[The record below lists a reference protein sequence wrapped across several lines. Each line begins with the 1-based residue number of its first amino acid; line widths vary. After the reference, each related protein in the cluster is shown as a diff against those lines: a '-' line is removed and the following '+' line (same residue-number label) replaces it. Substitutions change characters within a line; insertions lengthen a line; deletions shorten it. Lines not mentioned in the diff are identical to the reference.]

1 MINFW
6 GDYIMDGIMADFIG
20 EVELGK
26 VQEFGGMSVIP
37 LFTAGDSHD
46 YLTLKEAMEAN
57 LITITE
63 LDQQGMVPELKVK
76 NHADIPVLILDGEE
90 LAGAKQNRVLNTTI
104 LLKEKSE
111 TVIPVSCTEQGRWR
125 YTTPEFKDSGVV
137 AAHRIRRSNLETV
150 CHSLR
155 VSGEYR
161 SDQRAVW
168 NAIEDLSDEAKVKSE
183 TRAMRDVYQNRMRDL
198 NEYLES
204 FPSQAGQKGLLVV
217 LDGEVVGLDLVS
229 SSQAYSLLHEK
240 LVKSYSMEAI
250 LREGSSSEEIS
261 GLVGSFLEDVKASTE
276 EQHASVGYG
285 VDYRFEGNHSVG
297 SSLVYKDQVIH
308 AAFFSKDDLDQDL
321 SSYRQRRSYRL

>member
-1 MINFW
+1 
-6 GDYIMDGIMADFIG
+6 MAEFVR

-150 CHSLR
+150 HQSLR
-155 VSGEYR
+155 MSGEYR

-183 TRAMRDVYQNRMRDL
+183 TRAMRDVYQDRMRDL

-250 LREGSSSEEIS
+250 LREGDSSEEVNN
-261 GLVGSFLEDVKASTE
+261 LVEGFLEDVRGSTGE
-276 EQHASVGYG
+276 KHASVGYG

>member
-1 MINFW
+1 
-6 GDYIMDGIMADFIG
+6 MDGIMAEFVR

-150 CHSLR
+150 HQSLR
-155 VSGEYR
+155 MSGEYR

-183 TRAMRDVYQNRMRDL
+183 TRAMRDVYQDRMRDL

-250 LREGSSSEEIS
+250 LREGDSSEEVNN
-261 GLVGSFLEDVKASTE
+261 LVEGFLEDVRGSTGE
-276 EQHASVGYG
+276 KHASVGYG

>member
-1 MINFW
+1 
-6 GDYIMDGIMADFIG
+6 MAEFISG
-20 EVELGK
+20 MELGK

-37 LFTAGDSHD
+37 LYTAGDSHD
-46 YLTLKEAMEAN
+46 YLTLREAMESN

-63 LDQQGMVPELKVK
+63 LDQQGIVPELKVI
-76 NHADIPVLILDGEE
+76 NQADIPVLILDGEE
-90 LAGAKQNRVLNTTI
+90 VKGAKQNRVLNITI

-125 YTTPEFKDSGVV
+125 YTSPEFQDSGVV

-168 NAIEDLSDEAKVKSE
+168 NAIEELSDEAQVKSK
-183 TRAMRDVYQNRMRDL
+183 TRAMRDVYQDRMQDL

-204 FPSQAGQKGLLVV
+204 FPKTPGQKGLVV
-217 LDGEVVGLDLVS
+217 VIDDEVVGMDMVS

-250 LREGSSSEEIS
+250 LREGDSLEEVSE
-261 GLVGSFLEDVKASTE
+261 LVESFLDDVKDSTE
-276 EQHASVGYG
+276 EKHPSVGYG
-285 VDYRFEGNHSVG
+285 VDYRFESPHSVG
-297 SSLVYKDQVIH
+297 SSLVYQDQVVH
-308 AAFFSKDDLDQDL
+308 AAFFSKDDAIRDL
-321 SSYRQRRSYRL
+321 SSYQQRRSYRL

>member
-1 MINFW
+1 
-6 GDYIMDGIMADFIG
+6 MDGIMAEFVSG
-20 EVELGK
+20 VELGK

-37 LFTAGDSHD
+37 IYTAGDSHD
-46 YLTLKEAMEAN
+46 YLTLKEAMEAH

-63 LDQQGMVPELKVK
+63 LDQQGMVPELKVI
-76 NHADIPVLILDGEE
+76 NQADIPVLILDGEE
-90 LAGAKQNRVLNTTI
+90 VAGAKQNRVLNTTI

-125 YTTPEFKDSGVV
+125 YTSNKFRDSGVV

-150 CHSLR
+150 HQSLR

-168 NAIEDLSDEAKVKSE
+168 NAIEDLSDEAQVKSE
-183 TRAMRDVYQNRMRDL
+183 TRAMRDVYQDRMQDL

-204 FPSQAGQKGLLVV
+204 FPSSPGQKGLLVV
-217 LDGEVVGLDLVS
+217 MDGEVVGMDLVS

-250 LREGSSSEEIS
+250 LREGDSSEGVS
-261 GLVGSFLEDVKASTE
+261 GLVESFLEDVKASNE
-276 EQHASVGYG
+276 EKHPSVGYG
-285 VDYRFEGNHSVG
+285 VDHRFEGPHTVG
-297 SSLVYKDQVIH
+297 SSLVYKDQVVH
-308 AAFFSKDDLDQDL
+308 AAFFSKDDVDGSL
-321 SSYRQRRSYRL
+321 SSYQARRSYRL

>member
-1 MINFW
+1 MTELIS
-6 GDYIMDGIMADFIG
+6 

-37 LFTAGDSHD
+37 LFSAGDSHD
-46 YLTLKEAMEAN
+46 YLTLKEAMDAN

-63 LDQQGMVPELKVK
+63 LDQQGMVPELKVI
-76 NHADIPVLILDGEE
+76 NQADIPVLILDGEE
-90 LAGAKQNRVLNTTI
+90 VAGAKQNRVLNTTI

-111 TVIPVSCTEQGRWR
+111 TVTPVSCTEQGRWR
-125 YTTPEFKDSGVV
+125 YNSPEFYDSGVV

-155 VSGEYR
+155 MSGEYR

-168 NAIEDLSDEAKVKSE
+168 NAIERLSDEAHVKSE
-183 TRAMRDVYQNRMRDL
+183 TRAMRDVYQDRMQDL

-217 LDGEVVGLDLVS
+217 LDGEVVGLDMVS

-250 LREGSSSEEIS
+250 LRKADSTEKVN
-261 GLVGSFLEDVKASTE
+261 GLVEGFVDDVKASTE
-276 EQHASVGYG
+276 EKHPSVGYG
-285 VDYRFEGNHSVG
+285 TDYRFESPKSVG
-297 SSLVYKDQVIH
+297 SSLVYKDQVVH
-308 AAFFSKDDLDQDL
+308 AAFFSKDDVDQSL
-321 SSYRQRRSYRL
+321 SSYQARCSYRL